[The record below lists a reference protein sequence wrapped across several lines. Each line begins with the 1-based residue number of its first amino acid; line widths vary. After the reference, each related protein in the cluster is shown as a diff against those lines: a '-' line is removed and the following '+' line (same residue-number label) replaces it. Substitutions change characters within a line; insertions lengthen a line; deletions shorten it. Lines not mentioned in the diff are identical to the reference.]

1 MRTRLA
7 FPSTLLACLSVL
19 VGSVHAQTTLT
30 GGRKLAFKVN
40 ASPVKSSG
48 TIGFAKDPQLVA
60 LTSPLC
66 PATSTLRLSSSS
78 QVRAEIAL
86 PCAKWA
92 IVGGGFQYKD
102 KLGAAGGVQRVLY
115 KGGKLSIKMKGAAL
129 APLNGPVTFAEVRL
143 NIGSAHYCG
152 RFTTFK
158 PNEASRLGGK
168 GPTVACQPLCGDGIV
183 DPSELCDDGDQ
194 QNGDGCD
201 TNCTPTAC
209 GNGIVSGT
217 EACDDGNTA
226 PGDGCRADCTVEVCG
241 DGLTDPTEP
250 CDDGNLVDGDCCSAS
265 CAAEDG
271 GPCSDG
277 SLCTT
282 GDVCV
287 GSICVGTTV
296 KPWINEFDYDDIA
309 QGGNIDRDEF
319 IEIAAPAGTDLGGY
333 RIIAVEGNA
342 GCGFTGF
349 LGVTTGNA
357 NFSATIPPGTIVPND
372 TGLGVGFVVACF
384 SYTSGRH
391 VAAGECDVVLP
402 APSTET
408 NLQNGDLL
416 NQTNY
421 TCPDGILLLDPQ
433 GALADAVSYEG
444 IVPGIGSYGPL
455 FQVTPYNVGMD
466 QGFKTGVSFE
476 KRTQIGRA
484 LATSEWDLSGGCVD
498 AALFDLTCSE
508 FSDSPGRENPGQ
520 DLHCPALYCGDG
532 VISAGEQCDDGAA
545 NADDPDAACRL
556 DCTLRRCGDGIV
568 DPGTGEVC
576 ESDAQCAP
584 GETCFGC
591 ECLTG
596 SLLGPLNF
604 SVAPGPSG
612 PSLTDD
618 GSSSW
623 LRVTPTLSINNG
635 TQGNFN
641 PGPMKLAAG
650 FPDLDGTTPLFLTE
664 TVYIGASVPS
674 IAGSG
679 RACLRIEQ
687 DPSNPGE
694 IDCDGGS
701 NYDVNLVVDSA
712 GTGANGTPTLT
723 VSTGVTD
730 SGAGAA
736 VIRVLATAALTP
748 DAVTPC
754 EAADYSPAP
763 TVQTAFTT
771 ATATSTI
778 LNPRQGGFQTVVTL
792 AGKPFDC
799 NAWTENGPASIA
811 APNLNMDV
819 TLPVVGTLDIAQ
831 LLRLN
836 DQ

>member
-1 MRTRLA
+1 MRSRSA
-7 FPSTLLACLSVL
+7 SVGTLVACLAL
-19 VGSVHAQTTLT
+19 VGSVQAQTTLT

-40 ASPVKSSG
+40 ASPGKTTA
-48 TIGFAKDPQLVA
+48 TIGFVKDPELVA

-66 PATSTLRLSSSS
+66 PATSTLRLSSSA
-78 QVRAEIAL
+78 QVRGAISL
-86 PCAKWA
+86 PCANWGIA
-92 IVGGGFQYKD
+92 GGGFQYKD
-102 KLGAAGGVQRVLY
+102 KLGAAGGVQRIVY
-115 KGGKLSIKMKGAAL
+115 KGGKLAIKMKGTAL

-143 NIGSAHYCG
+143 GIGAARLCG

-158 PNEASRLGGK
+158 PNEPSRLTGK
-168 GPTVACQPLCGDGIV
+168 GPTTACQPICGDGIV
-183 DPSELCDDGDQ
+183 DPTELCDDGDQ

-209 GNGIVSGT
+209 GNGVVSGT
-217 EACDDGNTA
+217 EACDDGNTD
-226 PGDGCRADCTVEVCG
+226 PGDGCRGDCTVEACG
-241 DGLTDPTEP
+241 DGILDPTEQ
-250 CDDGNLVDGDCCSAS
+250 CDDGNTTDGDCCSS
-265 CAAEDG
+265 TCSAEDG
-271 GPCSDG
+271 GTCDDG
-277 SLCTT
+277 SNCTT

-287 GSICVGTTV
+287 GSTCVGQTV
-296 KPWINEFDYDDIA
+296 KPWINEFDYDDFA

-319 IEIAAPAGTDLGGY
+319 VEIAAPAGTDLGGY
-333 RIIAVEGNA
+333 TIVAVEGND

-357 NFSATIPPGTIVPND
+357 NFSATIPAGTIVPND

-384 SYTSGRH
+384 SYTSARH

-408 NLQNGDLL
+408 NLQNGDLV

-421 TCPDGILLLDPQ
+421 TCPDGILLLDPH
-433 GALADAVSYEG
+433 GHLADAVSYEG
-444 IVPGIGSYGPL
+444 IVPGVGNFGPF
-455 FQVTPYNVGMD
+455 FQVAPYNVGMD

-484 LATSEWDLSGGCVD
+484 VATSEWHLSGGCAD
-498 AALFDLTCSE
+498 AGIFDLTCSE

-532 VISAGEQCDDGAA
+532 VTSAGEQCDDGAA
-545 NADDPDAACRL
+545 NSDAPDAACRL
-556 DCTLRRCGDGIV
+556 DCTLRSCGDGVV
-568 DPGTGEVC
+568 DPAAGEVC
-576 ESDAQCAP
+576 ESDGQCTT

-591 ECLTG
+591 DCLTG
-596 SLLGPLNF
+596 SLLGPLDF

-612 PSLTDD
+612 PNVTDD
-618 GSSSW
+618 GESSW

-641 PGPMKLAAG
+641 PGPLKLAAG
-650 FPDLDGTTPLFLTE
+650 FPDANGKTPLYLTQ
-664 TVYIGASVPS
+664 TAYIGASVPA

-687 DPSNPGE
+687 DPSHAGE
-694 IDCDGGS
+694 IDCDGGT
-701 NYDVNLVVDSA
+701 NYDVGLVVDSA

-723 VSTGVTD
+723 VGAGLGD

-754 EAADYSPAP
+754 EDADYSPAP
-763 TVQTAFTT
+763 TVMTAFTT
-771 ATATSTI
+771 AIATSTI
-778 LNPRQGGFQTVVTL
+778 LNPRQGGLQTVVTL
-792 AGKPFDC
+792 GGTPFDC
-799 NAWTENGPASIA
+799 NAGSENGPASVV

-831 LLRLN
+831 ALRLN